1 MLRRMKAFFSF
12 DNFCNSCELYYEL
25 LVMLGLLELY
35 NLKRDRI
42 DR

>member
-1 MLRRMKAFFSF
+1 MLRRMKAFFNF
-12 DNFCNSCELYYEL
+12 DNFCNGCELYGEL
-25 LVMLGLLELY
+25 LAAMGLLELY